1 MAIDWD
7 ALRNTCTGIIEGLGK
22 QVTFR
27 HVTSQ
32 GAFDANTGQYSD
44 DSYEEYTVTVV
55 NVSSVAGYIKGI
67 AINYNENT
75 VIMAANDIYTPAA
88 GDIMVDGEVQRDVLS
103 VKTTDPA
110 GVALIHQVELKP

>member
-7 ALRNTCTGIIEGLGK
+7 ALRDTVTGIIEGLGK

-32 GAFDANTGQYSD
+32 GAFNETTGQYAD

-75 VIMAANDIYTPAA
+75 VIMAANDMYIPTA
-88 GDIMVDGEVQRDVLS
+88 GDIMVDGDTQREIMLTKAVN
-103 VKTTDPA
+103 PA
-110 GVALIHQVELKP
+110 GIPLIYTIDLA

>member
-7 ALRNTCTGIIEGLGK
+7 ALRDTVTGIIEGLGK

-32 GAFDANTGQYSD
+32 GAFNETTGQYAD

-75 VIMAANDIYTPAA
+75 VIMAANDMYIPTA
-88 GDIMVDGEVQRDVLS
+88 GDIMVDGDTQRDVIN
-103 VKTTDPA
+103 VKETNPA
-110 GVALIHQVELKP
+110 GVALLYQVEL

>member
-7 ALRNTCTGIIEGLGK
+7 ALRDTVTGIIEGLGK

-32 GAFDANTGQYSD
+32 GAFNETTGQYAD

-55 NVSSVAGYIKGI
+55 NVSSAAGYIKGI

-75 VIMAANDIYTPAA
+75 VIMAANDMYTPVA
-88 GDIMVDGEVQRDVLS
+88 GDIMVDGEVQRDVIA
-103 VKTTDPA
+103 VKETNPA
-110 GVALIHQVELKP
+110 GVALLYQVEL